1 MLTEGIVV
9 VHECLGEKK
18 QMLRR
23 LVLKGPI
30 AQTAKAGQFV
40 AIQVQD
46 SSISAFD
53 PLLRRPISLAEIS
66 PDQDEITLAL
76 PDSRSGN

>member
-30 AQTAKAGQFV
+30 AKTAKAGQFV
-40 AIQVQD
+40 AVLVRI
-46 SSISAFD
+46 
-53 PLLRRPISLAEIS
+53 P
-66 PDQDEITLAL
+66 
-76 PDSRSGN
+76 